1 VGIKRTYYIGHH
13 AMSCLETF
21 EGGIATEM
29 SREKTRNQH
38 GIVQCLTVSTRNR
51 GRGED
56 ITISSKQ

>member
-1 VGIKRTYYIGHH
+1 
-13 AMSCLETF
+13 MSCLETF
-21 EGGIATEM
+21 EGGIATGV

-38 GIVQCLTVSTRNR
+38 GIVQCLTISTRKR